1 MCVTLPMN
9 IWGGI
14 QLSLIASFGQSGG
27 ETLYRLKQVT
37 QQVSASDRMEFDWIW
52 RFRTTILWISDNIH
66 VYKRFL
72 YVYEYIHTHR
82 YDEIVVGALNYII
95 QITDYLIKHLIS
107 LNLNSLLYILC
118 FSYFFNLFE
127 KLFRRFIIRI

>member
-52 RFRTTILWISDNIH
+52 RFRTTILWISDNIY